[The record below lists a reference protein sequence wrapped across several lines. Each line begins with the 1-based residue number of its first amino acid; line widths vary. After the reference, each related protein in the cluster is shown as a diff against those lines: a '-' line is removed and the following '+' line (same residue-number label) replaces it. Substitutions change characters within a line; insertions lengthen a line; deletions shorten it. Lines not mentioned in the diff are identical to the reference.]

1 MDLAS
6 SPSRARARA
15 RVHRD
20 VSACERD
27 ASARARSAIV
37 IKGDANW
44 WRSEV
49 RPKAR
54 VQGLCAFLRARS
66 PSPPPLLAAA
76 AVEVPEIPDLA
87 DATLISML
95 DVITVTIIDSRDTCA
110 AMRARSGSS
119 RSLQVDNDDG

>member
-1 MDLAS
+1 VAERGQAE
-6 SPSRARARA
+6 SPRPGTLRVFARP
-15 RVHRD
+15 
-20 VSACERD
+20 
-27 ASARARSAIV
+27 I
-37 IKGDANW
+37 
-44 WRSEV
+44 
-49 RPKAR
+49 P
-54 VQGLCAFLRARS
+54 L
-66 PSPPPLLAAA
+66 PPPLLAAA